1 MKKRNK
7 IIAVTAGALILA
19 GTLTG
24 CSYDDDATNAYD
36 NRQVLQKETTLT
48 NSIALENLKE
58 KRDRENDPNK
68 VRYIYL
74 MSFGEIIGY
83 YVSQGNITSN
93 ASQMAPEQE
102 IVRRT
107 STSDALVVDGASD
120 DGTYGAGD
128 PGIFFFTADGTM
140 VVTSLDYIQS
150 DQPLAIDVP
159 RLGGTE

>member
-1 MKKRNK
+1 MKFSKK
-7 IIAVTAGALILA
+7 GAAILA
-19 GTLTG
+19 GVVISLTALTG
-24 CSYDDDATNAYD
+24 CTYDEDATQAYD
-36 NRQVLQKETTLT
+36 NRQELQKSTTLT
-48 NSIALENLKE
+48 DSIALDNLKE

-102 IVRRT
+102 IVRRY
-107 STSDALVVDGASD
+107 SSGDAYVVDGASD